1 MNTNE
6 PRDDEILGRA
16 LSRAIETLDAEETPY
31 ERSRLAVRPR
41 KSGAS
46 FWGISAL
53 AASAAL
59 AAVAV
64 ATVFATPASAPAAER
79 PTSPVS
85 SPRGPVTPT
94 PVATAVP
101 SPAAPTIDRD
111 RIYFARR
118 DLPPIGVH
126 ISDMR
131 ADADPASRIARRIS
145 ALLIEDTVTPPP
157 DAFTARPGRGTVTA
171 VGDVKITNDTVR
183 IDLGVTG
190 NGDWNVRGLDAVP
203 LRQQIVYT
211 ATEEAGIRYVIVTQ
225 NDGQPA
231 QIGPFSLGSPISRED
246 VSGYTRVSPQLMGES
261 WPAECGPT
269 PCPTAATARL
279 ASSYSVDTVG
289 RGVARFEVRIESGQI
304 AGTIDLGI
312 TQGDERKAPWT
323 GKYILELN
331 VRGTDPKQGIEI
343 VDRAPL
349 RSVRTGMLDGVARY
363 EIALDDLRPWRVVMT
378 GDRIILDIGGAQPL
392 VSDTVTVYSPSRGET
407 VGRQFTVGGVSRTF
421 EATTAWRVRDL
432 SQRIVAS
439 GVTTATRGTSQIWGL
454 YQFAVQLPSSV
465 SGPVTL
471 EVYWQSPRDG
481 TDTGLVQVPLIIR

>member
-1 MNTNE
+1 MKTNE

-31 ERSRLAVRPR
+31 ERSRLAVRPL

-59 AAVAV
+59 AAIAV
-64 ATVFATPASAPAAER
+64 ATVLATPASPPAAER
-79 PTSPVS
+79 PSSTLSLSPAPVTS
-85 SPRGPVTPT
+85 SP
-94 PVATAVP
+94 ATAQP
-101 SPAAPTIDRD
+101 SPTAPTIDRD

-131 ADADPASRIARRIS
+131 ADADLASRIARRMA
-145 ALLIEDTVTPPP
+145 ALLIEDSVTPPP

-171 VGDVKITNDTVR
+171 VADVKITNDIVR

-190 NGDWNVRGLDAVP
+190 NGDWNVRGVDAVP

-211 ATEEAGIRYVIVTQ
+211 ATEEAGIRYVVITQ
-225 NDGQPA
+225 NGGQPA
-231 QIGPFSLGSPISRED
+231 QIGPFSLGSPMSRED

-261 WPAECGPT
+261 WPAECGAS

-289 RGVARFEVRIESGQI
+289 RGVARFEVRIESGQTT
-304 AGTIDLGI
+304 GTVNLDIR
-312 TQGDERKAPWT
+312 QGDERKTPWT

-349 RSVRTGMLDGVARY
+349 RSVRTGMLDGVATY

-392 VSDTVTVYSPSRGET
+392 VSDSVAVYSPSRGET

-432 SQRIVAS
+432 SQRIVAT

-481 TDTGLVQVPLIIR
+481 TDTGLVLVPLIIR